1 MTVDDSQVTPPE
13 EDDARSG
20 DIESRPGNVE
30 TPPATGDEAV
40 DAALE
45 RLHERAESGTL
56 DEQAEAA
63 ETTHRALQDRLS
75 DLGGD

>member
-1 MTVDDSQVTPPE
+1 MSVDDDQTAPPH
-13 EDDARSG
+13 D
-20 DIESRPGNVE
+20 VE
-30 TPPATGDEAV
+30 PPPATGDAAV

-45 RLHERAESGTL
+45 RLHERAGSGSL

-63 ETTHRALQDRLS
+63 EATHRALQDRLA

>member
-1 MTVDDSQVTPPE
+1 VTDDDQVTAP
-13 EDDARSG
+13 DD
-20 DIESRPGNVE
+20 VE
-30 TPPATGDEAV
+30 PPPATGDDAV

-63 ETTHRALQDRLS
+63 EATHRALQDRLA